1 LANAAS
7 SADERPSAVTDTSP
21 AVGSKP
27 SVWTVL
33 GLPKPKWPIA
43 TFSKAKPGAG
53 PSTPL
58 ESEERRSA
66 NRPIA
71 VKKPKTA
78 LPESVLPEI
87 RAAAETSPV
96 ADAYA
101 TDAPETEPAVATP
114 VDPVV
119 GSAKPFADGVSQ
131 PTENV
136 VVSLEDRPLEDTSP
150 AVSGPAAGFAATVP
164 SSAQQLVESPSADS
178 WPDVALPA
186 EPAQADNLVMD
197 VSPAPS
203 STAAIP
209 PIATSWDKPG
219 RTEMP
224 RTVPSPE
231 LGSTQAAAKAS
242 SPSRHDTSETPAP
255 RAISQA
261 KNALAKVWRGD
272 KPAAASQSKQ
282 PAVAASPS
290 MTKQVALDLAPQPP
304 ALLEEWLTRP
314 DPLAAHNLSSQQP
327 NSMPASSVDGDLT
340 EKARQLLIATDLR
353 APQRSVQLA
362 TLVAAESETS
372 EKPASPSTEIP
383 AADPLDLLSPKTPT
397 ASAEIVPSASPLTAG
412 TTPNAS
418 SQAALTEPPVPSPS
432 TPFTERATFTLPA
445 EFAPS
450 PTIVTP
456 MMFASPATP
465 KGPVT
470 MGIGDVDASD
480 DINLLLDATKLEN
493 VQGQEQLPLAPIFVE
508 LRGEVLQI
516 GADESLVSFRAVG
529 EHEFQL
535 GDEVQI
541 LSDLLDRRSTKAIAK
556 VIEVGDDYFVGELTG
571 IVPGTPNLRVGDGV
585 IGSREGKPV
594 QPE

>member
-1 LANAAS
+1 
-7 SADERPSAVTDTSP
+7 
-21 AVGSKP
+21 
-27 SVWTVL
+27 
-33 GLPKPKWPIA
+33 
-43 TFSKAKPGAG
+43 
-53 PSTPL
+53 
-58 ESEERRSA
+58 
-66 NRPIA
+66 
-71 VKKPKTA
+71 
-78 LPESVLPEI
+78 
-87 RAAAETSPV
+87 
-96 ADAYA
+96 
-101 TDAPETEPAVATP
+101 
-114 VDPVV
+114 
-119 GSAKPFADGVSQ
+119 
-131 PTENV
+131 
-136 VVSLEDRPLEDTSP
+136 
-150 AVSGPAAGFAATVP
+150 
-164 SSAQQLVESPSADS
+164 
-178 WPDVALPA
+178 
-186 EPAQADNLVMD
+186 
-197 VSPAPS
+197 
-203 STAAIP
+203 
-209 PIATSWDKPG
+209 
-219 RTEMP
+219 
-224 RTVPSPE
+224 
-231 LGSTQAAAKAS
+231 
-242 SPSRHDTSETPAP
+242 
-255 RAISQA
+255 
-261 KNALAKVWRGD
+261 
-272 KPAAASQSKQ
+272 
-282 PAVAASPS
+282 

-327 NSMPASSVDGDLT
+327 NSMPASSVDGDPT

-362 TLVAAESETS
+362 TLLAAESETS
-372 EKPASPSTEIP
+372 EKPASPSAEIP

-397 ASAEIVPSASPLTAG
+397 ASAEIVPSASPVTAG
-412 TTPNAS
+412 TTTNES
-418 SQAALTEPPVPSPS
+418 SQAALTEPPVPSSS

-529 EHEFQL
+529 EHAFQL